1 MFTNEQITELHKGKL
16 SIICQSD
23 DLKDSFQEILNDP
36 VNLNNVYAHIALT
49 TNLLDNLVESHLLL
63 LDTMI
68 KYSKDNSGEQK

>member
-1 MFTNEQITELHKGKL
+1 M
-16 SIICQSD
+16 CQSD